1 MGVVRAAA
9 VQLSPALHDR
19 EAMVRKVAQ
28 KIHELGHDQA
38 VTSHDEE
45 AAARDLIA
53 RLAGKVRSM
62 PRRAPG

>member
-1 MGVVRAAA
+1 VRYA
-9 VQLSPALHDR
+9 VLEERPSR
-19 EAMVRKVAQ
+19 
-28 KIHELGHDQA
+28 
-38 VTSHDEE
+38 DEE